1 MKKERKVWA
10 MTLIAFWW
18 LTPNQTNAQ
27 QDSIMSFNLN
37 DIVVTATKFPKN
49 ANETAKVLTII
60 DEEQL
65 SRSAG
70 KDVSQLLNEQVGLVV
85 TGANSNPGKDKGV
98 SLRGA
103 GSSYT
108 LILLDGIPVNDP
120 SGVGG
125 AFDLRLLPVD
135 QIERIEILKGS
146 QSTLYGTDAIA
157 GVINIITKKKGDKP
171 LGGFAALSYGSYNTF
186 KGTVGV
192 SGSAQK
198 IDYNVGY
205 TRYNTDGIS
214 EAKDQTGTGNFDK
227 DGYSQDAFQANLGFS
242 ATQKLSLKPY
252 FRYNNFNGKYDD
264 GAFSDSKKDNY
275 TSNLLNTGMSAQY
288 RLTRGSVNFMYGYD
302 KTDRKFDS
310 DFGPLVFKGRF
321 QHTEVF
327 LNYDLSKHVQ
337 LLTGLSFQNIHM
349 IDTTATEKNPTVTIR
364 SPYASLFFKNPGG
377 LSVEIGGRYNSHSKY
392 GNNFTYSFNPSYLL
406 NKQIKLFL
414 NLSTGFK
421 TPTLG
426 QLFGQYG
433 PNPDLKPEKSKNL
446 EGGVQFFNTRKNFDV
461 RLTSFQRDLTDVIY
475 FSFDPVTFQSKYI
488 NLNKQRDY
496 GFEAEV
502 SARPGKSLT
511 LRAFYA
517 FVDGQITDK
526 SGTKDTTYHNLI
538 RRPKHSFGINLG
550 YQVSPEFYA
559 SANLKTFSN
568 RSDLFF
574 NSVTFDTEKV
584 TLDSYALLDVYLEY
598 KLSKGKIKLFVDAKN
613 LLNQDYMEVYGYNT
627 LKFNIMT
634 GLNFRL

>member
-18 LTPNQTNAQ
+18 LAPNQTNAQ
-27 QDSIMSFNLN
+27 QDSIKSFNLN
-37 DIVVTATKFPKN
+37 DVVVTATKFTKN
-49 ANETAKVLTII
+49 VNETAKVLTII
-60 DEEQL
+60 DEAQL
-65 SRSAG
+65 ARSAG
-70 KDVSQLLNEQVGLVV
+70 KDVSQLLNEQVGLVIN
-85 TGANSNPGKDKGV
+85 GANSNPGKDKGV
-98 SLRGA
+98 FLRGA
-103 GSSYT
+103 GSAYT

-157 GVINIITKKKGDKP
+157 GVINIITRKKGDKP
-171 LGGFAALSYGSYNTF
+171 LGGFATLSYGSYNTF
-186 KGTVGV
+186 KGTVGA
-192 SGSAQK
+192 SGSTQK

-205 TRYNTDGIS
+205 TRYTTDGIS
-214 EAKDQTGTGNFDK
+214 EAKDKTGTGNFDK
-227 DGYSQDAFQANLGFS
+227 DGYNQDAFQANLSFN
-242 ATQKLSLKPY
+242 ATPSLSLKPY
-252 FRYNNFNGKYDD
+252 FRYNNFNGKYDA
-264 GAFSDSKKDNY
+264 GAFTDSKKNTY
-275 TSNLLNTGMSAQY
+275 SSNLLNTGLSAQY
-288 RLTRGSVNFMYGYD
+288 QLNKGSVNFLYGYD

-310 DFGPLVFKGRF
+310 DFGLLVFKGRF

-327 LNYDLSKHVQ
+327 FNYDIAKHVQ

-349 IDTTATEKNPTVTIR
+349 IDTTATEKNPTVSIR
-364 SPYASLFFKNPGG
+364 SPYASLFLKNPGG
-377 LSVEIGGRYNSHSKY
+377 LSVEFGGRYNSHSKY

-406 NKQIKLFL
+406 NKQIKLFF

-461 RLTSFQRDLTDVIY
+461 RLTGFQRDLTDVIY

-488 NLNKQRDY
+488 NLNKQRDF

-502 SARPGKSLT
+502 SARPWKSLT

-517 FVDGQITDK
+517 YVDGQITDK

-550 YQVSPEFYA
+550 YQATPEFYI

-574 NSVTFDTEKV
+574 NSTTFDTEKV

-598 KLSKGKIKLFVDAKN
+598 KLWKGKIKLFVDAKN

>member
-18 LTPNQTNAQ
+18 LAPNQTNAQ
-27 QDSIMSFNLN
+27 QDSIKSFNLN
-37 DIVVTATKFPKN
+37 DVVVTATKFPKN
-49 ANETAKVLTII
+49 VNETAKVLTII

-65 SRSAG
+65 ARSTG

-98 SLRGA
+98 LLRGA
-103 GSSYT
+103 GSAYT

-120 SGVGG
+120 AGVGG

-157 GVINIITKKKGDKP
+157 GVINIITKKKGEKP
-171 LGGFAALSYGSYNTF
+171 LGGFATLSYGSYNTF

-214 EAKDQTGTGNFDK
+214 EAKDKTGTGNFDK
-227 DGYSQDAFQANLGFS
+227 DGYSQDAFQANLGYN

-252 FRYNNFNGKYDD
+252 FRYNNFNGKYDA

-275 TSNLLNTGMSAQY
+275 TSNLLNTGLSAQY
-288 RLTRGSVNFMYGYD
+288 QLTKGAVNFLYGYD
-302 KTDRKFDS
+302 KTDRRFDT

-327 LNYDLSKHVQ
+327 LNYDLAKHVQ

-349 IDTTATEKNPTVTIR
+349 IDTTATEKNPTVSIR
-364 SPYASLFFKNPGG
+364 SPYASLFLKNIGG
-377 LSVEIGGRYNSHSKY
+377 LSVEVGGRYNSHSKY
-392 GNNFTYSFNPSYLL
+392 GNNFTYSFNPSYLF

-461 RLTSFQRDLTDVIY
+461 RLTGFQRDLTDVIY

-488 NLNKQRDY
+488 NLNKQSDY
-496 GFEAEV
+496 GFEVEV
-502 SARPGKSLT
+502 NVRPAKSMT

-538 RRPKHSFGINLG
+538 RRPKHSIGINLG

-584 TLDSYALLDVYLEY
+584 TLDSYALFDVYLEY